1 MATIKMDWQ
10 KNLLLAGMVAVV
22 IMLIM
27 RWDKFQ
33 QEHQAM
39 ATPAQTTS
47 VQTIANVTGNAD
59 AGNNALLDIPVA
71 IVSDAN
77 KAESPAT
84 TNEKTL
90 SSIITVSTNSL
101 LVDISTLG
109 GNIVKVSLPKYFA
122 HVDTP
127 EQPFV
132 LINNTQSETYTLQSG
147 LVGENGTDTAGQ
159 PQFST
164 SAQSFTLAEG
174 EDSLTVDLVL
184 EQEHASITK
193 RFIFHNDQYWVDVE
207 YIIDNKGD
215 EPWQGNLYAQIKRD
229 NRVPSTTSGIG
240 MKPFLGAAL
249 TTEDKHYAKYS
260 FDDIQDGDFK
270 TQVTVTGG
278 WISMVQHYF
287 ISAWIPDPK
296 TVNHYNLRE
305 LGTSDLYM
313 LGFISDPITVPAH
326 SQASISA
333 KFYAGPKDTE
343 ALEALSPYLDLT
355 VDYGWLWW
363 IAKPL
368 FTLLKFI
375 QSYIGNWGVSI
386 ILLTVCIKA
395 VFFKLSAT
403 SYRSMAR
410 MRKLSPKIAE
420 LKERYGDD
428 RQKMSQE
435 TMKLYKTEKV
445 NPLGGC
451 LPMLIQMPV
460 FLALYWML
468 MESVEL
474 RHTAFLW
481 MNDLSVKDP
490 LFILPVLMGFTMWLT
505 MRLSPPPPDPMQAKI
520 MQFMPVGMTFMF
532 LWFPAGLVLYWVTN
546 NTLSFIQQR
555 IITHQI
561 ENEDKK
567 SPKAA

>member
-1 MATIKMDWQ
+1 MDWQ
-10 KNLLLAGMVAVV
+10 KNLLLAGMAAVV
-22 IMLIM
+22 ILLII

-33 QEHQAM
+33 QEHQAI
-39 ATPAQTTS
+39 AAPTQS
-47 VQTIANVTGNAD
+47 VASSTV
-59 AGNNALLDIPVA
+59 NNISSENNLLDIPEAITAGSTETEGSVITHKTADSQIVTVA
-71 IVSDAN
+71 
-77 KAESPAT
+77 
-84 TNEKTL
+84 TNT
-90 SSIITVSTNSL
+90 L
-101 LVDISTLG
+101 LVDINTKG
-109 GNIVKVSLPKYFA
+109 GDIVKVSLPKYFA

-132 LINNTQSETYTLQSG
+132 LIDNSPNKTYILQSG
-147 LVGENGTDTAGQ
+147 LVGKNGTDTSAGR
-159 PQFST
+159 PQFSV
-164 SAQSFTLAEG
+164 SARQFSLPDGEQSLA
-174 EDSLTVDLVL
+174 VDLVL
-184 EQEHASITK
+184 EQDNATITK
-193 RFIFHNDQYWVDVE
+193 RFIFHRDQYWVNVE
-207 YIIDNKGD
+207 YIIDNKSD
-215 EPWQGNLYAQIKRD
+215 TPWQGNLYAQIKRD
-229 NRVPSTTSGIG
+229 DIVPSTTSGIG
-240 MKPFLGAAL
+240 MKPFLGPAI
-249 TTEDKHYAKYS
+249 TTREKHYQK
-260 FDDIQDGDFK
+260 FTFEEIQDGDFK
-270 TQVTVTGG
+270 TKISVNNDWASITGG
-278 WISMVQHYF
+278 WVSMVQHYF
-287 ISAWIPDPK
+287 ISAWIPDPE
-296 TVNHYNLRE
+296 TTNHYNLRQ
-305 LGTSDLYM
+305 LGTSNLYM
-313 LGFISDPITVPAH
+313 MGFTGDPISVAAH
-326 SQASISA
+326 STSTISA
-333 KFYAGPKDTE
+333 KFYAGPKDTKT
-343 ALEALSPYLDLT
+343 LETLSPYLDLT

-368 FTLLKFI
+368 FTLLKYI
-375 QSYIGNWGVSI
+375 QSFVSNWGISI

-410 MRKLSPKIAE
+410 MRKLSPKMAE

-490 LFILPVLMGFTMWLT
+490 IFILPVLMGFTMWLT
-505 MRLSPPPPDPMQAKI
+505 MRLNPAPPDPMQAKI

-555 IITHQI
+555 IITRQI
-561 ENEDKK
+561 DNEDKK
-567 SPKAA
+567 PPKAA